1 MATGTNEALG
11 RRLRKAGR
19 ERPPAVPWAAVH
31 VTPRNPDNPERDGR
45 LLPVLQ
51 MTRWKPAAFPRSHR
65 LAGAGSPAR
74 LPPPGI
80 PGRRWPAPCWPH
92 GHAEPCPL
100 NPRSRQ
106 RTSLNLRLFQTPPEK
121 SFSWGL
127 SELHLIRWRRREWA
141 RQWPALGTPRP
152 GKQRRWH
159 HL

>member
-11 RRLRKAGR
+11 RRLRRAGR

-31 VTPRNPDNPERDGR
+31 VTPRNPDSRLARRTFTPRSTDDQMEASGFPEVTQIGR
-45 LLPVLQ
+45 SRIAGPAAATWNSWPSVAPLPAGL
-51 MTRWKPAAFPRSHR
+51 MTRRAMSLKPSQPSENEPE
-65 LAGAGSPAR
+65 S
-74 LPPPGI
+74 
-80 PGRRWPAPCWPH
+80 APLSD
-92 GHAEPCPL
+92 A
-100 NPRSRQ
+100 
-106 RTSLNLRLFQTPPEK
+106 PEK

-127 SELHLIRWRRREWA
+127 SELHLIRWRCREWA